1 MMNDAE
7 FIAVLENLLDSV
19 NDTKREIET
28 AIIDVKSM
36 ALSKSRLGVD
46 PSRQEEIVSSLSI
59 GDFDSFELEDC
70 PLSEEEL
77 AERKKRR
84 ESFDFTQGVE
94 LCDVRLDDAT
104 LKEREA
110 KRREFDFSCE
120 AAVEVEDKK
129 LSTRELAER
138 AEKRSG
144 FNFSVMGSNNSNDE
158 GESIELTDSKLSPDQ
173 LARRNEYRNRIDFCI
188 GADSVELKDKKLSDD
203 ELERRASSRAFD
215 FSAEDTGVELEDV
228 KLSAKELSE
237 RAAKRK
243 KFNFSADDS
252 VVLDD
257 VKLSDEEL
265 KKRERSRRVIDFTQ
279 GVSVSDR
286 KLTPEEL
293 KAREAK
299 RESML
304 DAIDPGIEL
313 KDVPLDAEELANY
326 YIRNK
331 EHLREFEPARDNSFY
346 EVEVQRKIL
355 IESYKQLMIG
365 TGMDLGIYLKDK
377 LIGKIK
383 VSNIVHGVFKSAF
396 IGYSIDKEHE
406 GKGYMKEA
414 VLLVEKYCKQYLDL
428 HRLEASVLVD
438 NIKSKRVLLKSG
450 FEEIGINK
458 KYLYINGKW
467 RDHITFYK
475 ILE

>member
-1 MMNDAE
+1 MGSHKEVNIELVKGALNDYVIKDKDKIVAGRFTIGE
-7 FIAVLENLLDSV
+7 LDKENKRSTIRFKFYRENNYELLQASIDMIFKTVFKDGNINKVNFLVSETSDISGFLDLGFTLEAILSENLMV
-19 NDTKREIET
+19 NGTIVDE
-28 AIIDVKSM
+28 
-36 ALSKSRLGVD
+36 LGLG
-46 PSRQEEIVSSLSI
+46 I
-59 GDFDSFELEDC
+59 
-70 PLSEEEL
+70 
-77 AERKKRR
+77 
-84 ESFDFTQGVE
+84 T
-94 LCDVRLDDAT
+94 
-104 LKEREA
+104 
-110 KRREFDFSCE
+110 
-120 AAVEVEDKK
+120 
-129 LSTRELAER
+129 
-138 AEKRSG
+138 
-144 FNFSVMGSNNSNDE
+144 
-158 GESIELTDSKLSPDQ
+158 
-173 LARRNEYRNRIDFCI
+173 RNEYISSIKNNIVHMKGNRITI
-188 GADSVELKDKKLSDD
+188 
-203 ELERRASSRAFD
+203 R
-215 FSAEDTGVELEDV
+215 
-228 KLSAKELSE
+228 
-237 RAAKRK
+237 
-243 KFNFSADDS
+243 NF
-252 VVLDD
+252 
-257 VKLSDEEL
+257 
-265 KKRERSRRVIDFTQ
+265 
-279 GVSVSDR
+279 
-286 KLTPEEL
+286 TP
-293 KAREAK
+293 A
-299 RESML
+299 
-304 DAIDPGIEL
+304 
-313 KDVPLDAEELANY
+313 DAEELTNY

-365 TGMDLGIYLKDK
+365 TGIDLCIYLKDK

>member
-1 MMNDAE
+1 MGSHKEVNIELVKGALNDYVIRDKDKIVAGRFTIGE
-7 FIAVLENLLDSV
+7 LDKQNKRSTIRFKFYRENNYELLKASIDMILKTVFKDGNINKVNFLVSETSDISGFLDLGFTLEAILSENLMV
-19 NDTKREIET
+19 NGTIVDE
-28 AIIDVKSM
+28 
-36 ALSKSRLGVD
+36 LGLG
-46 PSRQEEIVSSLSI
+46 I
-59 GDFDSFELEDC
+59 
-70 PLSEEEL
+70 
-77 AERKKRR
+77 
-84 ESFDFTQGVE
+84 T
-94 LCDVRLDDAT
+94 
-104 LKEREA
+104 
-110 KRREFDFSCE
+110 
-120 AAVEVEDKK
+120 
-129 LSTRELAER
+129 
-138 AEKRSG
+138 
-144 FNFSVMGSNNSNDE
+144 
-158 GESIELTDSKLSPDQ
+158 
-173 LARRNEYRNRIDFCI
+173 RNEYISSIKNNIVHMKGNRITI
-188 GADSVELKDKKLSDD
+188 
-203 ELERRASSRAFD
+203 R
-215 FSAEDTGVELEDV
+215 
-228 KLSAKELSE
+228 
-237 RAAKRK
+237 
-243 KFNFSADDS
+243 NF
-252 VVLDD
+252 
-257 VKLSDEEL
+257 
-265 KKRERSRRVIDFTQ
+265 
-279 GVSVSDR
+279 
-286 KLTPEEL
+286 TP
-293 KAREAK
+293 A
-299 RESML
+299 
-304 DAIDPGIEL
+304 
-313 KDVPLDAEELANY
+313 DAEELTNY

-331 EHLREFEPARDNSFY
+331 EHLREFEPSRDNSFY

>member
-1 MMNDAE
+1 MGSHKEVNIELVKGALNDYVIKDKDKIVVGRFTIGELDKENKRSTIRFKFYRENNYELLKASIDMILKTVFKDGNINKVNFLVSE
-7 FIAVLENLLDSV
+7 TSDISGFLDLGFTLEAILSENLMV
-19 NDTKREIET
+19 NGTIVDE
-28 AIIDVKSM
+28 
-36 ALSKSRLGVD
+36 LGLG
-46 PSRQEEIVSSLSI
+46 I
-59 GDFDSFELEDC
+59 
-70 PLSEEEL
+70 
-77 AERKKRR
+77 
-84 ESFDFTQGVE
+84 T
-94 LCDVRLDDAT
+94 
-104 LKEREA
+104 
-110 KRREFDFSCE
+110 
-120 AAVEVEDKK
+120 
-129 LSTRELAER
+129 
-138 AEKRSG
+138 
-144 FNFSVMGSNNSNDE
+144 
-158 GESIELTDSKLSPDQ
+158 
-173 LARRNEYRNRIDFCI
+173 RNEYISSIKNNIVHMKGNRIT
-188 GADSVELKDKKLSDD
+188 V
-203 ELERRASSRAFD
+203 R
-215 FSAEDTGVELEDV
+215 
-228 KLSAKELSE
+228 
-237 RAAKRK
+237 
-243 KFNFSADDS
+243 NF
-252 VVLDD
+252 
-257 VKLSDEEL
+257 
-265 KKRERSRRVIDFTQ
+265 
-279 GVSVSDR
+279 
-286 KLTPEEL
+286 TP
-293 KAREAK
+293 A
-299 RESML
+299 
-304 DAIDPGIEL
+304 
-313 KDVPLDAEELANY
+313 DAEELANY

-414 VLLVEKYCKQYLDL
+414 VLLVERYCKKYLDV

>member
-1 MMNDAE
+1 MGSQKEVNIELVKGALNDYVIKDKDKIVAGRFTIDE
-7 FIAVLENLLDSV
+7 LDKENKRSTIRFKFYRENSYELLKASINTILKTIFKDGNINKVNFLVSEISDISGFLDLGFTLEAILSENLMV
-19 NDTKREIET
+19 NGTIVDE
-28 AIIDVKSM
+28 
-36 ALSKSRLGVD
+36 LGLG
-46 PSRQEEIVSSLSI
+46 I
-59 GDFDSFELEDC
+59 
-70 PLSEEEL
+70 
-77 AERKKRR
+77 
-84 ESFDFTQGVE
+84 T
-94 LCDVRLDDAT
+94 
-104 LKEREA
+104 
-110 KRREFDFSCE
+110 
-120 AAVEVEDKK
+120 
-129 LSTRELAER
+129 
-138 AEKRSG
+138 
-144 FNFSVMGSNNSNDE
+144 
-158 GESIELTDSKLSPDQ
+158 
-173 LARRNEYRNRIDFCI
+173 RNEYISSIKNNIVHMKGNRITI
-188 GADSVELKDKKLSDD
+188 
-203 ELERRASSRAFD
+203 R
-215 FSAEDTGVELEDV
+215 
-228 KLSAKELSE
+228 
-237 RAAKRK
+237 
-243 KFNFSADDS
+243 NF
-252 VVLDD
+252 
-257 VKLSDEEL
+257 
-265 KKRERSRRVIDFTQ
+265 
-279 GVSVSDR
+279 
-286 KLTPEEL
+286 TP
-293 KAREAK
+293 A
-299 RESML
+299 
-304 DAIDPGIEL
+304 
-313 KDVPLDAEELANY
+313 DAEELTNY

>member
-1 MMNDAE
+1 MGSHKEVNIELVKGALNDYVIKDKDKIVAGRFTIDE
-7 FIAVLENLLDSV
+7 LDKENKRSTIRFKFYRENSYELLKASINTILKTVFKDGNINKVNFLVSETSDISGFLDLGFTLEAILSENLMV
-19 NDTKREIET
+19 NGTIVDE
-28 AIIDVKSM
+28 
-36 ALSKSRLGVD
+36 LGLG
-46 PSRQEEIVSSLSI
+46 I
-59 GDFDSFELEDC
+59 
-70 PLSEEEL
+70 
-77 AERKKRR
+77 
-84 ESFDFTQGVE
+84 T
-94 LCDVRLDDAT
+94 
-104 LKEREA
+104 
-110 KRREFDFSCE
+110 
-120 AAVEVEDKK
+120 
-129 LSTRELAER
+129 
-138 AEKRSG
+138 
-144 FNFSVMGSNNSNDE
+144 
-158 GESIELTDSKLSPDQ
+158 
-173 LARRNEYRNRIDFCI
+173 RNEYISSIKNNIVHMKGNRITI
-188 GADSVELKDKKLSDD
+188 
-203 ELERRASSRAFD
+203 R
-215 FSAEDTGVELEDV
+215 
-228 KLSAKELSE
+228 
-237 RAAKRK
+237 
-243 KFNFSADDS
+243 NF
-252 VVLDD
+252 
-257 VKLSDEEL
+257 
-265 KKRERSRRVIDFTQ
+265 
-279 GVSVSDR
+279 
-286 KLTPEEL
+286 TP
-293 KAREAK
+293 A
-299 RESML
+299 
-304 DAIDPGIEL
+304 
-313 KDVPLDAEELANY
+313 DAEELTNY

-346 EVEVQRKIL
+346 EVDVQRKIL

>member
-1 MMNDAE
+1 MILKTVFKDGNINKVNFLVSEISDISGFLDLGFTLEA
-7 FIAVLENLLDSV
+7 ILSENLMV
-19 NDTKREIET
+19 NGTIVDE
-28 AIIDVKSM
+28 
-36 ALSKSRLGVD
+36 LGLG
-46 PSRQEEIVSSLSI
+46 I
-59 GDFDSFELEDC
+59 
-70 PLSEEEL
+70 
-77 AERKKRR
+77 
-84 ESFDFTQGVE
+84 T
-94 LCDVRLDDAT
+94 
-104 LKEREA
+104 
-110 KRREFDFSCE
+110 
-120 AAVEVEDKK
+120 
-129 LSTRELAER
+129 
-138 AEKRSG
+138 
-144 FNFSVMGSNNSNDE
+144 
-158 GESIELTDSKLSPDQ
+158 
-173 LARRNEYRNRIDFCI
+173 RNEYISSIKNNIVHMKGNRITI
-188 GADSVELKDKKLSDD
+188 
-203 ELERRASSRAFD
+203 R
-215 FSAEDTGVELEDV
+215 
-228 KLSAKELSE
+228 
-237 RAAKRK
+237 
-243 KFNFSADDS
+243 NF
-252 VVLDD
+252 
-257 VKLSDEEL
+257 
-265 KKRERSRRVIDFTQ
+265 
-279 GVSVSDR
+279 
-286 KLTPEEL
+286 TP
-293 KAREAK
+293 A
-299 RESML
+299 
-304 DAIDPGIEL
+304 
-313 KDVPLDAEELANY
+313 DAEELTNY